1 MVDSQLY
8 DTADLVYLMERLRDR
23 KTGCPWDIEQ
33 SFASVV
39 PCTLEETYEVIDAI
53 EREDFS
59 HLREELG
66 DLLFQVIF
74 YCQLGAEREQF
85 DFADVVSGL
94 VHKLIARHPHVFP
107 DKTLTSERQSDEVLE
122 EGQIKNNWEA
132 LKRRD
137 RRQKGVIG
145 RLADV
150 PLALPALS
158 RSTKLQ
164 KRASRHGFDWS
175 HINQVVDKI
184 DEELAELKEALDMG
198 SIDLIEE
205 ELGDLFFACVNFSR
219 HSALDAESVLR
230 RANRKFESRFAAMEQ
245 QARED
250 GVDFDA
256 LPADEKNRLWEL
268 AKQIE
273 RKP

>member
-1 MVDSQLY
+1 MVDSQMY

-122 EGQIKNNWEA
+122 ERQIKNNWEA

-137 RRQKGVIG
+137 RKQKGVIG

-158 RSTKLQ
+158 RSAKLQ

-245 QARED
+245 QATED

>member
-1 MVDSQLY
+1 MVDSQIY
-8 DTADLVYLMERLRDR
+8 GTADLVYLMERLRDR
-23 KTGCPWDIEQ
+23 KTGCSWDIKQ

-74 YCQLGAEREQF
+74 YCQLGAEQKQF

-137 RRQKGVIG
+137 RKQKGVIG

-164 KRASRHGFDWS
+164 KRASQHGFDWS
-175 HINQVVDKI
+175 HINQVVEKI
-184 DEELAELKEALDMG
+184 DEELAELKEALDTG
-198 SIDLIEE
+198 SIDLVEE

-230 RANRKFESRFAAMEQ
+230 RANQKFESRFAAMEQ

>member
-1 MVDSQLY
+1 M
-8 DTADLVYLMERLRDR
+8 
-23 KTGCPWDIEQ
+23 
-33 SFASVV
+33 
-39 PCTLEETYEVIDAI
+39 
-53 EREDFS
+53 
-59 HLREELG
+59 
-66 DLLFQVIF
+66 
-74 YCQLGAEREQF
+74 
-85 DFADVVSGL
+85 
-94 VHKLIARHPHVFP
+94 HKLIARHPHVFP

-137 RRQKGVIG
+137 RKQKGVIG

-175 HINQVVDKI
+175 HINQVVEKI
-184 DEELAELKEALDMG
+184 DEELA
-198 SIDLIEE
+198 
-205 ELGDLFFACVNFSR
+205 
-219 HSALDAESVLR
+219 
-230 RANRKFESRFAAMEQ
+230 EQ

-250 GVDFDA
+250 GVDFDT
-256 LPADEKNRLWEL
+256 LPADKKNRLWEL